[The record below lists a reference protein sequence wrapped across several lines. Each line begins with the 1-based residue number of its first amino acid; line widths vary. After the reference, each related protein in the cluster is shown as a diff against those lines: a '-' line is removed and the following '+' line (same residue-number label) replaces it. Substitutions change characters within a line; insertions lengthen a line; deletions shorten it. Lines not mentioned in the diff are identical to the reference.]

1 MREQR
6 DDTIWIALG
15 DEIPGVDAAAA
26 FAARPDCGAVNI
38 FTGITRN
45 HEKGRQV
52 QTLYYDCYEE
62 MALTELHRIAA
73 QKREKYRAGR
83 VAIFHRTG
91 EVPVGACSL
100 VVAVS
105 SPHRKE
111 ALEATR
117 DIIDTLKKDVPIWK
131 KETFRDGAM
140 WKEEQ

>member
-52 QTLYYDCYEE
+52 QTLYYDCYDE

-91 EVPVGACSL
+91 EVPVGSCSL

-111 ALEATR
+111 ALDATR